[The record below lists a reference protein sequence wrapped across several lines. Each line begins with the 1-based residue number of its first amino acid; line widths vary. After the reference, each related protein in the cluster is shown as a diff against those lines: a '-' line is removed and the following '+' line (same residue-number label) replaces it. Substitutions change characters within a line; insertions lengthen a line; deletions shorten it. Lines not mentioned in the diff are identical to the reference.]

1 MKINIISKK
10 QNPLLKRR
18 EVSFSVEHDQNGGT
32 PTRALVKSQLASIIG
47 TSVELVFVKDMKT
60 KTGTM
65 VAYGEANVYE
75 TVEQAKLVEP
85 DHIINRNAAKAKAQ
99 KPEEPEE
106 ESDESEE
113 EE

>member
-1 MKINIISKK
+1 
-10 QNPLLKRR
+10 
-18 EVSFSVEHDQNGGT
+18 
-32 PTRALVKSQLASIIG
+32 
-47 TSVELVFVKDMKT
+47 MKT